1 MKKLILILATFVAF
15 SCSEQNLS
23 PEQTAKIVV
32 ESFYNNDSKILK
44 KHTTIEGFNGMK
56 SIQNLIGE
64 PTAATS
70 DFKVIQQETKDDV
83 AWVKFKTNYSDKPE
97 TFKLVMEGG
106 QWKVDRIKLREVRPF

>member
-1 MKKLILILATFVAF
+1 MKNLILLFATFVAF
-15 SCSEQNLS
+15 SCSEQNLT

-44 KHTTIEGFNGMK
+44 AHTTTDGFNSMK

-70 DFKVIQQETKDDV
+70 DFDVIQQETKDDV
-83 AWVKFKTNYSDKPE
+83 AWVQFQTNYSNKPE
-97 TFKLVMEGG
+97 TFKLVMEDGR
-106 QWKVDRIKLREVRPF
+106 WRVDRIKLREERPF

>member
-1 MKKLILILATFVAF
+1 MKNLILLFATFVSF
-15 SCSEQNLS
+15 SCSDQNLT

-32 ESFYNNDSKILK
+32 ESFYNDDSKILK
-44 KHTTIEGFNGMK
+44 EHTTIDGFNSMK

-70 DFKVIQQETKDDV
+70 DFEVIQQETKYDV

-97 TFKLVMEGG
+97 TFKLVLEDGR
-106 QWKVDRIKLREVRPF
+106 WKVDRIQLREERPF